1 MEQEYPEDGKKFGC
15 AVIYGMLLALTGIVL
30 AAYVLLD
37 GLPAP
42 MATALGAKE
51 MVTIAVLLA
60 GAVAVTVGIGLWYEQ
75 VWARGVVI
83 LLHGLGALLGL
94 GIAFMPLV
102 SGGRA
107 RYGLV
112 TPATALMGVVVNVV
126 IIAWFWR
133 DREPEE
139 EA

>member
-1 MEQEYPEDGKKFGC
+1 MEQEFPEDGKRFGC
-15 AVIYGMLLALTGIVL
+15 GVIYGFLLALTGIVL

-37 GLPAP
+37 GVPAP
-42 MATALGAKE
+42 MAATLGTKE
-51 MVTIAVLLA
+51 MVTITVLLV

-75 VWARGVVI
+75 AWARGVVI

-102 SGGRA
+102 SGGRVA
-107 RYGLV
+107 SGLV

-133 DREPEE
+133 DWEPEDE
-139 EA
+139 V

>member
-15 AVIYGMLLALTGIVL
+15 TVIYGILLALTGIVL
-30 AAYVLLD
+30 ATYVLLD
-37 GLPAP
+37 GVPAS
-42 MATALGAKE
+42 MVAALGAEE
-51 MVTIAVLLA
+51 MVPATVLLA
-60 GAVAVTVGIGLWYEQ
+60 GAAAVAVGVGLWYAQ
-75 VWARGVVI
+75 LWARGVVI